1 MEDTMKITAE
11 TLQVEVVP
19 GKLID
24 NPEQLGAI
32 FNTISRSEL
41 LAVDTETTGLD
52 FTRDQ
57 LHGFSVAVP
66 GDDLSWYIAGPALIP
81 GLRALADVVKQPNK
95 LVIGHNYKF
104 DAHFLRRHS
113 VYPAKIAD
121 TIVAQWLVDE
131 NLELGLKSLAYTR
144 LGYDNL
150 PTYGDLL
157 MKMKRLRGVSSKN
170 DVSIYD
176 FPPEVIAT
184 YAARDAAL
192 TLELWQK
199 LAFDL
204 RSEGMEKHFW
214 EIEMPFADALTEMEE
229 NGMFID
235 QVAVAEL
242 KNEWQGEADKLLA
255 RWNEL
260 TNGVNPNSGPQL
272 RTFFFTTLKLPVQ
285 DKTKTGLPS
294 TDDLTM
300 QRLAP
305 KDKSGSVEVLREYR
319 KYQKLLSTYVSFM
332 ETAPVEGRVHGSFNH
347 TGATTGRLSCV
358 DGDTKIETDAGTLCI
373 RDLNPFVGYRVTGHS
388 SEWCRVTDKIYKG
401 KGVMYHVTLE
411 NGSTITCTPE
421 HKFLSDRG
429 WQPLARLS
437 VGDTLLVSP
446 SKDKRASKTVP
457 HSDNRGE
464 SLQENLP
471 GAETDNLGNHGSV
484 PSNEQARTQYEHVL
498 LQAVLPGGDASYPL
512 WAPQELYAREQAGRG
527 QEEARASERAAGSTE
542 PWLHTATDGGHPAAG
557 TTNSFA
563 ALGGVRP
570 GAQPDRQ
577 TKPAPAQGSGEAA
590 TAGAVRTW
598 DSGSGHELCAEPR
611 GVLREAVPGLLRSPE
626 ANLVCSGDQRQ
637 ALQPTLGEGAR
648 QRKAH
653 SLDNQQSG
661 NHAVSGAA
669 AGGDTPRAA
678 VHLPQRRQQPLGS
691 RLLSATVEPAGRS
704 GWLDAQ
710 AGSREAG
717 GQGEGR
723 VYEEEQPEISK
734 VVLEDGDEGYCI
746 GDTFYQGSRIKSVEY
761 AGVRDVWDIS
771 VEGDHSYV
779 AQGFVNHNSSDPNL
793 QNIPS
798 KGALAHSMRKVF
810 AAQSRDDII
819 VDIDYSQI
827 ELRLIAHYTKDPS
840 LMKVFFEGLD
850 PHQMTADLVGV
861 PRWLG
866 KTLNF
871 AVSYGS
877 GPRTLGDTIEK
888 SGKPRPSEAE
898 SKGWLEGFGKAYPGI
913 SSWKRAA
920 VDYARQ
926 LGYAKTIAGRK
937 RRLPELTSYDRSTQG
952 HAERQAISAI
962 IQGSAADAFK
972 WATVQFMPMV
982 RWYDA
987 KLTAEVHDEAVFEVP
1002 YECAEEFAQQVGGV
1016 MASIREQFNLRVPI
1030 EAAPSFGF
1038 NWGDAKENDGTIPP
1052 LESRR

>member
-1 MEDTMKITAE
+1 MTQPILAGMEDTMKITAE

-32 FNTISRSEL
+32 FNTISRSDL

-347 TGATTGRLSCV
+347 TGATTGRLS
-358 DGDTKIETDAGTLCI
+358 
-373 RDLNPFVGYRVTGHS
+373 
-388 SEWCRVTDKIYKG
+388 
-401 KGVMYHVTLE
+401 
-411 NGSTITCTPE
+411 
-421 HKFLSDRG
+421 
-429 WQPLARLS
+429 
-437 VGDTLLVSP
+437 
-446 SKDKRASKTVP
+446 
-457 HSDNRGE
+457 
-464 SLQENLP
+464 
-471 GAETDNLGNHGSV
+471 
-484 PSNEQARTQYEHVL
+484 
-498 LQAVLPGGDASYPL
+498 
-512 WAPQELYAREQAGRG
+512 
-527 QEEARASERAAGSTE
+527 
-542 PWLHTATDGGHPAAG
+542 
-557 TTNSFA
+557 
-563 ALGGVRP
+563 
-570 GAQPDRQ
+570 
-577 TKPAPAQGSGEAA
+577 
-590 TAGAVRTW
+590 
-598 DSGSGHELCAEPR
+598 
-611 GVLREAVPGLLRSPE
+611 
-626 ANLVCSGDQRQ
+626 
-637 ALQPTLGEGAR
+637 
-648 QRKAH
+648 
-653 SLDNQQSG
+653 
-661 NHAVSGAA
+661 
-669 AGGDTPRAA
+669 
-678 VHLPQRRQQPLGS
+678 
-691 RLLSATVEPAGRS
+691 
-704 GWLDAQ
+704 
-710 AGSREAG
+710 
-717 GQGEGR
+717 
-723 VYEEEQPEISK
+723 
-734 VVLEDGDEGYCI
+734 
-746 GDTFYQGSRIKSVEY
+746 
-761 AGVRDVWDIS
+761 
-771 VEGDHSYV
+771 
-779 AQGFVNHNSSDPNL
+779 SSDPNL